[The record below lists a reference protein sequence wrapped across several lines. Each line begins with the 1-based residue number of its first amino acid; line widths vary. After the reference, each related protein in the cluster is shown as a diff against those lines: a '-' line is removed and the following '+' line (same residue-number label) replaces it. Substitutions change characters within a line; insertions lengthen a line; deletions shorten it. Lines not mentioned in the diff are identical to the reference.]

1 MVYRYTLFISLALIA
16 VSAIP
21 ILFMTETRARVKPIK
36 RFAVLGTTVRSQ
48 KIQKLIIIN
57 GLVGIG
63 AGMIVPF
70 FNVYFHTVLSATTDQ
85 IGLIFSAG
93 EVVMIAGLTI
103 IPMMTVRLGKIK
115 TIAFTE
121 LASIP
126 FLIMLAFTA
135 NIYVAAF
142 AYMMRMTLMNMGNP
156 AINNFNM
163 ELVTGEQRATVSSL
177 TTMSWYLCMSL
188 SAVFERHHDGRL

>member
-1 MVYRYTLFISLALIA
+1 
-16 VSAIP
+16 
-21 ILFMTETRARVKPIK
+21 
-36 RFAVLGTTVRSQ
+36 
-48 KIQKLIIIN
+48 
-57 GLVGIG
+57 
-63 AGMIVPF
+63 MIVPF

-103 IPMMTVRLGKIK
+103 IPMMTQRSGKIT

-188 SAVFERHHDGRL
+188 SAYLSGIMMAGSDYVLPFMVTCVTYIASASLYYVFFYRVEKEMANAPLARVVTPIKR